1 MADDKKVRA
10 RPTTSPRDRALRSH
24 PSSQSTWNVQL
35 APPATF
41 PSWNPV
47 SHLTHPLP
55 PVHLPQ
61 AFLEVFDKLRAELVQ
76 AEKDDDQVKIAVD
89 WIDRMIEY
97 NCPHGKLNRGLAV
110 VDGMRALAGENT
122 VPDDL
127 MFKAQ
132 VVGWCIEWLQA
143 AFLIWDDIMD
153 ESVTRRGQPCWYKQP
168 DVKMNA
174 INDGLVLECQ
184 IYAMLKRHCK
194 SLPCYAD
201 LLDLFH
207 EVTHQ
212 TASGQL
218 IDLITAPIGEVDLSK
233 YTEEA
238 YMRIV
243 TYKTAFYTFYLPAAA
258 AMHLSGVTDPAAFA
272 KANEICIKLGQF
284 FQIQD
289 DYLDCYGDPE
299 VIGKI
304 GTDIQDNKCGWL
316 VVQALKRCD
325 DSQRKIIEENYG
337 KKDAEC
343 EKRVKELYVALE
355 TESVYKKYEEES
367 YAELRA
373 IIESKDNTLPPE
385 LFGAMLKKIYKRSK

>member
-110 VDGMRALAGENT
+110 VDGMRALAGENP

-299 VIGKI
+299 VICKI
-304 GTDIQDNKCGWL
+304 GTDIQDNK
-316 VVQALKRCD
+316 
-325 DSQRKIIEENYG
+325 
-337 KKDAEC
+337 
-343 EKRVKELYVALE
+343 
-355 TESVYKKYEEES
+355 
-367 YAELRA
+367 
-373 IIESKDNTLPPE
+373 
-385 LFGAMLKKIYKRSK
+385 F

>member
-10 RPTTSPRDRALRSH
+10 RPTTSTRDRALRSH

-47 SHLTHPLP
+47 SQLTHPLP

-258 AMHLSGVTDPAAFA
+258 AMHLSGVTDPTAFA

-355 TESVYKKYEEES
+355 MESVYKKYEEES

-385 LFGAMLKKIYKRSK
+385 LFGAMLKTIYKRSK